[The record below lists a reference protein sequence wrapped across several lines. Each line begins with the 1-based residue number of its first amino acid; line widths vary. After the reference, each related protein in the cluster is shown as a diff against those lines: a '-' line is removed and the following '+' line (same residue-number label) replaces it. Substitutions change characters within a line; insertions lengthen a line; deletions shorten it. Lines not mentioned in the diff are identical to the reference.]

1 MSYQSPLHI
10 LESLQISPNE
20 LTDES
25 VNRLR
30 KKYLAEF
37 NLNPTTTIDI
47 NGKAYSKDEVLKTI
61 DSLKE
66 VDNLAGHQNIFEKK
80 NLLAWLEKP
89 LKSRFP
95 NQEIKEIFDS
105 NVNHDFYFPIL
116 INAFEEYV
124 DHYIKCQQF
133 RKIEEALVYIPNLGM
148 ERSSLIYE
156 SINTEIENVIELLVV
171 AKKDLS
177 PRANRLKFRFITE
190 PEWTDLL
197 NSLPDGFDEV
207 RTNYCFHATNY
218 TAAIHTLD
226 LRWAYEISSQLVQT
240 NCDPELKKSIDKNHS
255 ICSDNYFRSEEN
267 AGGGG
272 GDTGGWGWIRIVLFL
287 IIIVARMASCSH

>member
-37 NLNPTTTIDI
+37 NLNPATTIDI
-47 NGKAYSKDEVLKTI
+47 NGKAYSKDEILKTI

-66 VDNLAGHQNIFEKK
+66 VDNLAGHQYIFGKK
-80 NLLAWLEKP
+80 NLLTWLEKP
-89 LKSRFP
+89 LKSKFP
-95 NQEIKEIFDS
+95 NHEIQEIFDNATS
-105 NVNHDFYFPIL
+105 QDFYFPIL
-116 INAFEEYV
+116 TNAFEEYV
-124 DHYIKCQQF
+124 GHYIKHQQF
-133 RKIEEALVYIPNLGM
+133 RKIEEALRYIPKLGM

-156 SINTEIENVIELLVV
+156 SINTEIQNVIELLIE
-171 AKKDLS
+171 AKKVPS
-177 PRANRLKFRFITE
+177 PRTNKLKFRLIAE
-190 PEWTDLL
+190 PEWTDFL
-197 NSLPDGFDEV
+197 NYLPDGFDEV

-240 NCDPELKKSIDKNHS
+240 NCDPELKKAIEKNHG

-267 AGGGG
+267 AGS
-272 GDTGGWGWIRIVLFL
+272 GDTGDWGWIRIVLFL
-287 IIIVARMASCSH
+287 IIIVARIASCSH